1 MTFPIVEL
9 FKDSF
14 ILLTFISPLLSF
26 SIMQHD
32 KKINDNKV
40 NYRLQTAGFGIF
52 FNIIAISLQI
62 GFLTHGILAIAET
75 LLLVVTIIVTIVIV
89 KYLWKI
95 TESDNQNI

>member
-1 MTFPIVEL
+1 M
-9 FKDSF
+9 
-14 ILLTFISPLLSF
+14 
-26 SIMQHD
+26 
-32 KKINDNKV
+32 
-40 NYRLQTAGFGIF
+40 
-52 FNIIAISLQI
+52 